1 MHSEWTDR
9 LSEYLDGGLPPD
21 EAAQVRAHLD
31 ECGACSTVFDELR
44 AVVLRAQSLDTT
56 PPSRDLWAG
65 IEARIDEADR
75 DSQVIDLASRLGGGR
90 ADARRRTVR
99 LSIPQLIAAGLALA
113 FASGTTVWLAR
124 PDGAVPATPVSVAPG
139 AGVPAVS
146 VSAQEDGLDTDGQ
159 ADELTQLEEL
169 LASHRDALSPNT
181 VRILEKNLAAI
192 DRAIT
197 ESMQALVDD
206 PSNEF
211 LQGHLERARQRKLEY
226 LRDASVAFQ
235 WST

>member
-21 EAAQVRAHLD
+21 EAARVRAHLD
-31 ECGACSTVFDELR
+31 ECEVCATVLDELK
-44 AVVLRAQSLDTT
+44 AVVLRAQSLDTA
-56 PPSRDLWAG
+56 PPSRDLWEG
-65 IEARIDEADR
+65 IETRIAEADQ
-75 DSQVIDLASRLGGGR
+75 DSQVIDLASRLGRGSIG
-90 ADARRRTVR
+90 ARRRTVR

-124 PDGAVPATPVSVAPG
+124 PDGPVPAASVSVAPD
-139 AGVPAVS
+139 AGVPVAS
-146 VSAQEDGLDTDGQ
+146 VSAEDGPDGEGQ

-169 LASHRDALSPNT
+169 LASHRGALSPNT

-192 DRAIT
+192 DRAIA
-197 ESMQALVDD
+197 ESMQALTDD
-206 PSNEF
+206 PGNEF